1 MAIIFEGLSKCVL
14 CGQTLNSVDEI
25 TAAPPLTSNTKD
37 PLFVFSDAGMH
48 IACLD
53 GHPLKDSL
61 FYQIEQLDNVTGAT
75 KPRCIVDGNLITH
88 PRDML
93 ALGML
98 TSDPNEP
105 LAAFNFIILNTN
117 NKYKWDKREEF
128 ISLAEEFIRN
138 GKWEPYGPFNALEY
152 LLKELA

>member
-14 CGQTLNSVDEI
+14 CGQKLNCVDEI

-48 IACLD
+48 VACLD

-61 FYQIEQLDNVTGAT
+61 FYQIEQLDNVTGGA
-75 KPRCIVDGNLITH
+75 KARCIVDGNLITH
-88 PRDML
+88 PGDML

-98 TSDPNEP
+98 TSDLNEP
-105 LAAFNFIILNTN
+105 LAAFNFIILNRN
-117 NKYKWDKREEF
+117 NRYRWNRREEF
-128 ISLAEEFIRN
+128 ISLAEEFILN
-138 GKWEPYGPFNALEY
+138 AKWEPYGPFDMLKY
-152 LLKELA
+152 IMKELA